1 MKKILIF
8 ISLCLFFTGT
18 EVCARCHKQ
27 ECKPPRFIR
36 RIEYNRSTVYNAL
49 NLSDEQISVREE
61 MLKENT
67 PLFEEKYKCL
77 LNENCRL
84 KALKEGCAEPYEILK
99 QKRIVKCI
107 ENDILKLQEKE
118 NKEFEKCLTRDQRSK
133 HKMIK
138 KLEHDDAK
146 KECRKRNLYKD
157 NPQMRAFGNPETC
170 SCQPKNC
177 QR

>member
-1 MKKILIF
+1 
-8 ISLCLFFTGT
+8 
-18 EVCARCHKQ
+18 
-27 ECKPPRFIR
+27 
-36 RIEYNRSTVYNAL
+36 
-49 NLSDEQISVREE
+49 

-138 KLEHDDAK
+138 K
-146 KECRKRNLYKD
+146 
-157 NPQMRAFGNPETC
+157 T
-170 SCQPKNC
+170 
-177 QR
+177 